1 MQIKIKLFA
10 SFRIGR
16 FKSEVRQY
24 AVGTTV
30 GMIFQE
36 LGISMDGHYIVLV
49 NGRPENMDRPLVN
62 GDVLSLLP
70 LVAGG

>member
-24 AVGTTV
+24 ADETTV
-30 GMIFQE
+30 GAIFDE
-36 LGISMDGHYIVLV
+36 LEISETEHCVVLV
-49 NGRPENMDRPLVN
+49 NGRVATNDSLLVN
-62 GDVLSLLP
+62 GDVLSILP
-70 LVAGG
+70 LVGGG

>member
-24 AVGTTV
+24 ADETTV
-30 GMIFQE
+30 GAIFDE
-36 LGISMDGHYIVLV
+36 LEISEAENCVVLV
-49 NGRPENMDRPLVN
+49 NGRVATNDSLLVN
-62 GDVLSLLP
+62 GDVISILP
-70 LVAGG
+70 LVGGG